1 MTIPTPNRP
10 IKMGREGWI
19 RISRYWQMTSF
30 GTQISCSVRKWSFEC
45 NKLLPGAIQF
55 NWRRSVLK
63 YELQRDYKETVQ
75 GLRVIVSGQLQ
86 WRITYSEVRWYFT
99 ISTLKKSGENRY
111 KKDEWNQFYKQMK
124 RIVLYLF
131 ARVVRMTK
139 QF

>member
-75 GLRVIVSGQLQ
+75 GYEWLFQGS
-86 WRITYSEVRWYFT
+86 YSEGLHIVKSGDILQFEL
-99 ISTLKKSGENRY
+99 LKKMVRY
-111 KKDEWNQFYKQMK
+111 WKDEWNQFYKQIK
-124 RIVLYLF
+124 RTVLYLL
-131 ARVVRMTK
+131 ARIPT
-139 QF
+139 